1 MENFQD
7 RGVWIRIRIRF
18 VLRGW
23 IRIRSISDRIR
34 NPDSKEMPLHN
45 ILGSIT
51 SLWTLLSVKSVSR
64 SISPTLCTKV
74 RRHFLNFRI
83 ILEIEEIQRFYPEA
97 SSMIDK
103 VVITEKRYL
112 FWITGSSLNI
122 IFSKNLI
129 FRDLSLAIT
138 GLLLVIQKRPAN
150 KSDCTLRSLAVDG
163 LQWKGEA
170 HFLMYFISFRNMF
183 IISVA

>member
-7 RGVWIRIRIRF
+7 RGVWIWIRIRFVLRGWIRIRF

-45 ILGSIT
+45 ILESIT
-51 SLWTLLSVKSVSR
+51 SLWTLLSLKSVSR

-97 SSMIDK
+97 GSMIDK

-122 IFSKNLI
+122 IFFQEFNIS
-129 FRDLSLAIT
+129 
-138 GLLLVIQKRPAN
+138 RPLPCHHWATIG
-150 KSDCTLRSLAVDG
+150 CTKTAS
-163 LQWKGEA
+163 
-170 HFLMYFISFRNMF
+170 
-183 IISVA
+183 